1 MNRFAKLRVTP
12 LECRVN
18 PSKFTVSL
26 LSALSGD
33 EGDTGASHSGSLS
46 QVGTPTVDGADTLA
60 AVRAALSGDIYV
72 TLGGQ
77 TTTYTFDSTAG
88 DVGSAFS
95 VEVDGEQVRV
105 GFEDMAGQPGCD
117 YDYNDREWV
126 MMVRQT
132 GSETV
137 VYTGSFPWM
146 AWTEETA
153 TVTVTVTQDKPGYE
167 GLYHWKYLFENHSFN
182 TSSPGFDQGLGM
194 FILRAP
200 EPSQIANLEN
210 SMGWDGYVG
219 LLTGDPELVHW
230 QAPEFGPR
238 ILPGQSGWFSFTSPV
253 CEIADSIGEMYDAS
267 YAYGGSGQ
275 IKGPELMIRSVT
287 WGSANAAGAL
297 STNRIPDGPMMP
309 GGGQKIFAD
318 RLRPTDAPED
328 SGDQVYVR
336 VELSH
341 VVDEAKSIE
350 GHLFDV
356 DDPSSSDVKL
366 DDEKTKSDNRGL
378 TIYLGDQLVNVPAGQ
393 KVGKL
398 KLKVSTQ
405 PGDNFRFAATVDG
418 NVFLGD
424 TVRPKE
430 QGAAPNITY
439 GDGTNAGIYFGQG
452 RGAAVPNQDAK
463 TVKSELLTVWRR
475 LHVERDHMGPPPA
488 GHVFPAG
495 DGAVAG
501 ALPDPSIALMRTN
514 LYAAYIQVLDDIVA
528 ANTTKTT
535 DFVHNLAVEG
545 VPALAGLVSITCR
558 DVNSETD
565 FWVSH
570 IIGAY
575 EGDEGTDFDFAGDN
589 AANPAAPEDALLG
602 FTLAPPPA
610 GPYSKG
616 PSFIFTETI
625 RDVSSTYNLVYP
637 TDPAAPTRSD
647 LEQRIVLHEVLHR
660 FGLHHE
666 TPPNPQNPGDV
677 GVMSAEVNMNA
688 AKLADHKLTP
698 GQLASVRKTQRP

>member
-1 MNRFAKLRVTP
+1 MNRLAKLRVTP
-12 LECRVN
+12 LECRTN

-26 LSALSGD
+26 LSALNGD

-46 QVGTPTVDGADTLA
+46 QVGTPTVDGADTAA
-60 AVRAALSGDIYV
+60 AVKAALSGDIYV

-95 VEVDGEQVRV
+95 IEVDGEQVRV

-117 YDYNDREWV
+117 WDYNDREWV

-137 VYTGSFPWM
+137 VYTGSFPWA
-146 AWTEETA
+146 AWTNETA

-200 EPSQIANLEN
+200 EPSQITNLEN

-230 QAPEFGPR
+230 QAPEMGSR

-287 WGSANAAGAL
+287 WGSVNTAGAL

-309 GGGQKIFAD
+309 GGGKRIFAD

-341 VVDEAKSIE
+341 VVDEAKQIE
-350 GHLFDV
+350 GYLFDV

-366 DDEKTKSDNRGL
+366 DDEKAKPGASPGSDNRGTTL
-378 TIYLGDQLVNVPAGQ
+378 HLGTQLVTVPAGQ
-393 KVGKL
+393 KIGKIKL
-398 KLKVSTQ
+398 KLSTQ
-405 PGDNFRFAATVDG
+405 PGDNFRFAANLDVNEILGGTVM
-418 NVFLGD
+418 V
-424 TVRPKE
+424 KE
-430 QGAAPNITY
+430 QGPVGNVTY
-439 GDGTNAGIYFGQG
+439 GDGTNAGIYFTQG

-475 LHVERDHMGPPPA
+475 LHVELDSMAKPLAGEMFDPDDEAPTDDLPKPDITLLRSNIMPA
-488 GHVFPAG
+488 YVQVF
-495 DGAVAG
+495 
-501 ALPDPSIALMRTN
+501 
-514 LYAAYIQVLDDIVA
+514 DDINA
-528 ANTTKTT
+528 ANTRKTMP
-535 DFVHNLAVEG
+535 FVHNLERNVFYNT
-545 VPALAGLVSITCR
+545 LMSTR
-558 DVNSETD
+558 DVESEED
-565 FWVSH
+565 FWVWH
-570 IIGAY
+570 GVGGY
-575 EGDEGTDFDFAGDN
+575 EAGLLMDFDWVG
-589 AANPAAPEDALLG
+589 ANLPANETATKGETVSNKRG
-602 FTLAPPPA
+602 T
-610 GPYSKG
+610 PYVKG
-616 PSFIFTETI
+616 GSVIYFETI
-625 RDVSSTYNLVYP
+625 RDFQTTGGPFMTFPVTATP
-637 TDPAAPTRSD
+637 TVAKRRT
-647 LEQRIVLHEVLHR
+647 VLHEALHR
-660 FGLHHE
+660 FGLDHDQ
-666 TPPNPQNPGDV
+666 TDPNNPGDQ
-677 GVMSAEVNMNA
+677 GPLNSIINCDAT
-688 AKLADHKLTP
+688 KDADHALNP
-698 GQLASVRKTQRP
+698 AQLDYVRSCKRP